1 MVDIASFDV
10 APSRAAQ
17 LGQQTGA
24 GLAQTLVPAFQQ
36 RQQSLQLQQQL
47 DPIRQAL
54 IQSLGTGPA
63 STPGQALVQSL
74 TQSPELFASAMSD
87 PQQLQSLLNVQS
99 LAAPAPEGTGFETL
113 DEINKTFDLAR
124 RAREAGEPR
133 RAEILQNRLNDL
145 TGGNVNLELDIVHR
159 IPAGS
164 QDIQTIQSDGQGG
177 FFDLQG
183 QEITLDNGD
192 RILESFSI
200 ADTAEGALSST
211 EQRTL
216 NDAEV
221 STRNFLGTASDA
233 LTLLATEPNVN
244 TLTGRAASLFNDL
257 QAEARAVAENFGLE
271 FDTDQLDPST
281 HDSQFDRLGVQ
292 NARQRSLI
300 TSLAFQAAAAAAP
313 GDRVTERDIQRFIEE
328 VGGSANDPVTFRAVL
343 TDLSNRMV
351 RNMNNQIR
359 VRLRPTNFEV
369 SDFGLGEL
377 PGFTVT
383 GQESAAAAAAPGSAE
398 AQQQTTET
406 FDFSNATNEDL
417 LDF

>member
-10 APSRAAQ
+10 APSRASQ
-17 LGQQTGA
+17 LGEVVG
-24 GLAQTLVPAFQQ
+24 GNLAQAFVPAFQQ
-36 RQQSLQLQQQL
+36 QRQNIQLQQQL

-54 IQSLGTGPA
+54 IQSLGQGPA
-63 STPGQALVQSL
+63 ATPGQALIQQV

-87 PQQLQSLLNVQS
+87 PQQLQSLLQLNA
-99 LAAPAPEGTGFETL
+99 LAGPGPAGTGFETL
-113 DEINKTFDLAR
+113 DEINKTFDLAQ
-124 RAREAGEPR
+124 RAREAGETR
-133 RAEILQNRLNDL
+133 RAEILTNRLNDL
-145 TGGNVNLELDIVHR
+145 TGGNVNFELDIVHR
-159 IPAGS
+159 IPAGGG
-164 QDIQTIQSDGQGG
+164 DIQTIQTDGEGG

-183 QEITLDNGD
+183 EEITLDNGD
-192 RILESFSI
+192 RLLESFSVS
-200 ADTAEGALSST
+200 DTAAGAVSSA

-233 LTLLATEPNVN
+233 LSLIATEPNVN

-271 FDTDQLDPST
+271 FNENALDPST
-281 HDSQFDRLGVQ
+281 HEAQFDRLGIQ

-359 VRLRPTNFEV
+359 VRLRPENFQV
-369 SDFGLGEL
+369 SDFGLSEL
-377 PGFTVT
+377 PGFTASAE
-383 GQESAAAAAAPGSAE
+383 ESAAAASVPGSPA
-398 AQQQTTET
+398 ASDAVTT
-406 FDFSNATNEDL
+406 DFSNVTDEDL